1 MGIQKITFDGA
12 NVTSKI
18 DADLYHFLFSSE
30 VGILKGVKA
39 ECSFTLANNTITFQ
53 DGYIAIHGRII
64 YLENQT
70 SIAVTPDSSKFG
82 YVILGVNTQEN
93 AVTLYIKEAVG
104 TYPVLTQTNLQN
116 SEGLFEYPLC
126 AFSKTTTSVTLI
138 NEFERMMIKSDRSRI
153 NDLETKIKDLYY
165 PFKLNLTKLSNG
177 VYRFSDVNSAM
188 LMESILYLVIEN
200 TTVVSLPTNQLFI
213 IVGSNTSIGYRYAG
227 SDYSLGISY
236 ANGLVTLSCGNTS
249 HRVTQAYLKK

>member
-1 MGIQKITFDGA
+1 MGIQKVTFDGA

-18 DADLYHFLFSSE
+18 DADLYHFLFSSD
-30 VGILKGVKA
+30 VGILKGVKSQ
-39 ECSFTLANNTITFQ
+39 CSYTLSSNTITFM
-53 DGYIAIHGRII
+53 DGYVSVYGRII

-70 SIAVTPDSSKFG
+70 TVSVTPDSSKYG
-82 YVILGVNTQEN
+82 YVVLGIDTEANT
-93 AVTLYIKEAVG
+93 VSLYIKEAVG

-116 SEGLFEYPLC
+116 SEGLYEYPLC
-126 AFSKTTTSVTLI
+126 AYSKTTTSVTLI
-138 NEFERMMIKSDRSRI
+138 NEFERLMIKTDRSRI

-200 TTVVSLPTNQLFI
+200 TTVVCLPTNQLFI
-213 IVGSNTSIGYRYAG
+213 NVGSNTSIGYRYAG